1 LEHQEFNFK
10 AIIMKLFIKYIR
22 LTFLSLGIV
31 LMLASCAKDKELLFD
46 SSTAVYVDSRP
57 DSAEYSFATSPTTVT
72 VDSVLMRFRIIGNAS
87 DKDREIKLVPRSI
100 STAKAGYHYKI
111 GKAIVKA
118 KEFAAIIPVY
128 VYRRAGLK
136 DSTVL
141 AIFDVQENADFKV
154 GYPKQLRFKL
164 TISDILTKPAI
175 WDNSWAPYF
184 GVYSQVKFRF
194 LLTVTGR
201 TNWTSAPFP
210 GDSRFLSQRARNALL
225 EYNQQYGP
233 LIDENGQEVF
243 FP

>member
-1 LEHQEFNFK
+1 
-10 AIIMKLFIKYIR
+10 MKLFIKNG
-22 LTFLSLGIV
+22 LLV
-31 LMLASCAKDKELLFD
+31 LAAVLVLASCTKDKELLFNEP
-46 SSTAVYVDSRP
+46 TAVYVESRP

-87 DKDREIKLVPRSI
+87 SNDRVINLVPRAE

-111 GKAIVKA
+111 GNAVIKAN
-118 KEFAAIIPVY
+118 EFSAIIPVY

-141 AIFDVQENADFKV
+141 AIFDIQENADFKV
-154 GYPKQLRFKL
+154 GYPEQLRFKL

-175 WDNSWAPYF
+175 WDRSWSPYF
-184 GVYSQVKFRF
+184 GDYSEVKFRF

-201 TNWTSAPFP
+201 TNWTSSPYPA
-210 GDSRFLSQRARNALL
+210 DSRFLSQRARNALL
-225 EYNQQYGP
+225 EYNQTYGA
-233 LIDENGQEVF
+233 LIDENGNEVF